1 MVAGALS
8 SRAASGPNANRGWLR
23 LVLGTF
29 DADEVPSMSLVG
41 MATTVALILLVFG
54 YTMRRR
60 LFS

>member
-1 MVAGALS
+1 M
-8 SRAASGPNANRGWLR
+8 ASGPNANRGWVR
-23 LVLGTF
+23 LVLGNF

-41 MATTVALILLVFG
+41 MATTVALILLAFG